1 MNEKDLIYQL
11 SKGLGLTNIQLSIL
25 FKAILDSASSGSD
38 ISISGNPDTIL
49 VSYDSENKKY
59 LIDLAEQVKTTI
71 QTLEEKVTDLTERV
85 EALESKQLTWEEI
98 SNKPTFSTV
107 AESGNYTDLTN
118 TPDLSIYATKAE
130 LGEINTLLDTI
141 NGEEL

>member
-49 VSYDSENKKY
+49 VSYNSENKKY